1 VTKTATDIPSSRRP
15 APRIFDG
22 SNQACPAAPI
32 PPATQVSVVPQDA
45 FCKRC
50 VPRTRVSRGADGPDP
65 LVPSA
70 PPSRFS
76 LQTAALDR
84 RRLIENLGAQV
95 RALEGGSAGERSYD
109 PRGAEVPGHAPGA
122 MRRPRPDV
130 SASSPSLSPFFPQA
144 RADAWTLGE
153 AAFDACL
160 PGGSLDTAGIVEL
173 KPGDYGDW
181 PTTLAFAL
189 CLTVR
194 RHLAL
199 LGRGGSAL
207 GDARQA
213 LGKPVLWCTTPR
225 FASEHGRLY
234 GAGLDGLGLSPA
246 GLIMVD
252 APRESDV
259 LWALEE
265 GLRSGGVALAV
276 GLLKGVD
283 LTPSRRLGLAAS
295 AGRTPGLL
303 LTPPSSPPAPSAS
316 LRLRLRRLPGAPHPL
331 DRRAP
336 GAPRVRLTL
345 ERCRGASLAAETLSL
360 DLEWC
365 DVTCRFRLV
374 ADVADRAHA
383 APNSRQRA

>member
-1 VTKTATDIPSSRRP
+1 MTKTATDMPNSRRP
-15 APRIFDG
+15 DTRIFDG
-22 SNQACPAAPI
+22 SNQACPAAPT
-32 PPATQVSVVPQDA
+32 PPAIQVSVVPQDA

-70 PPSRFS
+70 PPPFS

-95 RALEGGSAGERSYD
+95 RALEGGSAGDRYD
-109 PRGAEVPGHAPGA
+109 PRGAEMSGYAPGA
-122 MRRPRPDV
+122 THRPKPDV

-144 RADAWTLGE
+144 QTDAWTLGE

-194 RHLAL
+194 RRLAFP
-199 LGRGGSAL
+199 GRGASAL
-207 GDARQA
+207 GEAWPA
-213 LGKPVLWCTTPR
+213 SGKPVLWCTTPR

-252 APRESDV
+252 APRESDA
-259 LWALEE
+259 LWAIEE

-345 ERCRGASLAAETLSL
+345 ERCRGSPQSAETLSL

-383 APNSRQRA
+383 APRSRQRA

>member
-1 VTKTATDIPSSRRP
+1 M
-15 APRIFDG
+15 
-22 SNQACPAAPI
+22 
-32 PPATQVSVVPQDA
+32 PQDA

-70 PPSRFS
+70 PPSRLS

-84 RRLIENLGAQV
+84 RRLIESLGTQV
-95 RALEGGSAGERSYD
+95 RALEGGAAGERSCE
-109 PRGAEVPGHAPGA
+109 PRGAEVSGHAPGTIH
-122 MRRPRPDV
+122 RPRPDV
-130 SASSPSLSPFFPQA
+130 SASSFSPFVPRA
-144 RADAWTLGE
+144 PADAWTLGE
-153 AAFDACL
+153 AAFDDCL
-160 PGGSLDTAGIVEL
+160 PGGGLDTTGIVEL

-194 RHLAL
+194 RHLTSP
-199 LGRGGSAL
+199 GTGGSAL
-207 GDARQA
+207 GDGRNAP
-213 LGKPVLWCTTPR
+213 GKRVLWCTTPR

-246 GLIMVD
+246 DLIMVD
-252 APRESDV
+252 APRESDA

-265 GLRSGGVALAV
+265 GLRSGGVALVV

-336 GAPRVRLTL
+336 GAPRLRLTL
-345 ERCRGASLAAETLSL
+345 ERCRGSPLAAEALSL

-383 APNSRQRA
+383 APGSWQRA